1 MKVKTISANGKLNTG
16 YLLIQLLNLGIFLAW
31 VFLVWWSLSKL
42 RKIILSTD
50 LKMIWTL
57 LIVFLPII
65 GGLAFWM
72 LHKSD

>member
-1 MKVKTISANGKLNTG
+1 METFALNTG

-31 VFLVWWSLSKL
+31 VFWVWWSLSKL

-72 LHKSD
+72 LHKND